1 MSYQSAIADLE
12 QIIFNAASSI
22 TTVNSSSDGYDKL
35 DLAQLIALAKDT
47 IAQTAGDKKFHNSF
61 KLARIVGGSNINR
74 LDALL
79 SNEERLHYANISPNI
94 SDNQKTNTITI
105 GFAEYG
111 QIKLYHFKHDKEKN
125 IIVGCKLQEH
135 FKVIESHGTFQ
146 TDRYA
151 MSIQDIDI
159 VSLRQLFVP
168 VQPQN

>member
-22 TTVNSSSDGYDKL
+22 TTVNDLSDGYDKL
-35 DLAQLIALAKDT
+35 DLARLIALAKDV
-47 IAQTAGDKKFHNSF
+47 IAQTASDKKFHNSF

-79 SNEERLHYANISPNI
+79 SNEQRLHYANISPNI

-111 QIKLYHFKHDKEKN
+111 EIKLYHFKHDKEKN
-125 IIVGCKLQEH
+125 IIVGCKFQTLN
-135 FKVIESHGTFQ
+135 KVIEFHGTFEL
-146 TDRYA
+146 TNYA
-151 MSIQDIDI
+151 MFIKDIDI
-159 VSLRQLFVP
+159 LSLRQLFEP
-168 VQPQN
+168 AQGEG